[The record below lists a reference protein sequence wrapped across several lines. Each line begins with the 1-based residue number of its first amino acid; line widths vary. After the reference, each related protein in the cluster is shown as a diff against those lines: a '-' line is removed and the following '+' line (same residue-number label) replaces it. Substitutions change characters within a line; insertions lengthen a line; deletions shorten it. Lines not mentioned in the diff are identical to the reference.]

1 MTAAE
6 VPAEVEVKLEAA
18 AADDLRHIAQLRSL
32 GRFRLRGRGVQRL
45 HSIYL
50 DTRDHALTR
59 AGIALRVRRNGRAW
73 EATAKWMGR
82 VAGALHERPELT
94 VELTGEPAAPFKLP
108 DGPLRMHL
116 TAVVLGRR
124 LAPILVSEVQRQLR
138 DLLPADD
145 PTAEPLAEVA
155 LDTVALHAP
164 NGTAAGTPYHEV
176 EVEQRA
182 GATRDLTELSR
193 QLQERFGLIPS
204 HASKFTRG
212 YAALYGADALSK
224 QPPTIQ
230 AGDSVGDAARK
241 IVAAQ
246 LARLRTA
253 DPGTRLG
260 REPEPLHEMRVAVRR
275 LRAAV
280 RTFADGFPS
289 RLRATLPDELRWI
302 GQELGAVRDLDVQ
315 LANVAWHA
323 RHRAPP
329 ARRRLHAFRHHLER
343 ERGVHRAALMAALD
357 SPRYFR
363 LLATL
368 ERFGASA
375 APRRRHGAAARPVA
389 AVGRRAVKRVMSKMI
404 KNGDAIGELPE
415 AEDLHA
421 LRIRAKRLRYLLEA
435 LQPISGSPGKKLIRK
450 LIRLQDVL
458 GRFNDAIVAA
468 TFVRAYRDGAASA
481 TNDVS
486 RRPLTAL
493 ADAELRRAGAAQGDF
508 ARAWRRFT
516 AKGTARQR
524 RKLLE
529 DLAAAARAHH
539 HDSPGAIAAPV
550 PESPNR

>member
-1 MTAAE
+1 
-6 VPAEVEVKLEAA
+6 
-18 AADDLRHIAQLRSL
+18 
-32 GRFRLRGRGVQRL
+32 
-45 HSIYL
+45 
-50 DTRDHALTR
+50 
-59 AGIALRVRRNGRAW
+59 
-73 EATAKWMGR
+73 
-82 VAGALHERPELT
+82 
-94 VELTGEPAAPFKLP
+94 
-108 DGPLRMHL
+108 
-116 TAVVLGRR
+116 
-124 LAPILVSEVQRQLR
+124 
-138 DLLPADD
+138 
-145 PTAEPLAEVA
+145 
-155 LDTVALHAP
+155 
-164 NGTAAGTPYHEV
+164 
-176 EVEQRA
+176 
-182 GATRDLTELSR
+182 
-193 QLQERFGLIPS
+193 
-204 HASKFTRG
+204 
-212 YAALYGADALSK
+212 
-224 QPPTIQ
+224 
-230 AGDSVGDAARK
+230 
-241 IVAAQ
+241 
-246 LARLRTA
+246 
-253 DPGTRLG
+253 
-260 REPEPLHEMRVAVRR
+260 VRR

-375 APRRRHGAAARPVA
+375 APHRRHGAAARPVA
-389 AVGRRAVKRVMSKMI
+389 AVGRRAIKRVMSKMI

-468 TFVRAYRDGAASA
+468 TFVRAYRDGVASA

-539 HDSPGAIAAPV
+539 HDSPGAVAAPV